1 MTVRKV
7 ITDDSKDP
15 IIRRILGRIGKR
27 VNFKFPANEKSRSG
41 KLVDRAVVRSIPG
54 TRGVQYW
61 DVVDLITFQNKT
73 NPEWIRIGYYRAHN
87 GRLQWGSQ
95 TTITEPIMTWKR
107 VLIKAAKQ
115 KPWFRDLLI
124 SVVAELRK

>member
-1 MTVRKV
+1 M
-7 ITDDSKDP
+7 
-15 IIRRILGRIGKR
+15 LGRIGKP

-54 TRGVQYW
+54 TKGVQYW
-61 DVVDLITFQNKT
+61 DVFDLITFQNT
-73 NPEWIRIGYYRAHN
+73 RSSEWIRIGYYRVSK

-95 TTITEPIMTWKR
+95 TTITEPVKIWKR

-115 KPWFRDLLI
+115 KPWLRDLLI
-124 SVVAELRK
+124 SVVAEVKK